1 MSNQSLEQVTAE
13 AAESVQQDADL
24 RARVRDLTVRAIKS
38 RSLDKSELR
47 QVVQAVTEGVS
58 LGLGRRT
65 GEIRGAL
72 GEAMGGLDEA
82 LGKAAQ
88 ASHLALRQ
96 LVSQGKEF
104 GEHDLRQALDQLKQ
118 LEGEFLDTL
127 SKVADSA
134 GGKMRQ
140 ELQDFVSHT
149 RRAGTD
155 TGARVAT
162 TLEEFSNKLS
172 AATSSGKSAASN
184 AARDV
189 GARMAEAASGFFAA
203 LSDALQE
210 KSNKK

>member
-1 MSNQSLEQVTAE
+1 MNDQSLELVKVE

-24 RARVRDLTVRAIKS
+24 RARVRDITLRAIKS
-38 RSLDKSELR
+38 RSLDKNELR
-47 QVVQAVTEGVS
+47 QVAQAVTEGVS

-65 GEIRGAL
+65 GEVKHAL

-82 LGKAAQ
+82 LGKAAE

-96 LVSQGKEF
+96 LVSQGKDF
-104 GEHDLRQALDQLKQ
+104 GEHDLKQALDQMKH

-134 GGKMRQ
+134 GGKIRQ
-140 ELQDFVSHT
+140 ELKDFVSHT
-149 RRAGTD
+149 RHAGTD
-155 TGARVAT
+155 IGARVAT
-162 TLEEFSNKLS
+162 TLEEFSNKLN
-172 AATSSGKSAASN
+172 ATTSSGKSAASS

-189 GARMAEAASGFFAA
+189 GARMADAASGFFAA